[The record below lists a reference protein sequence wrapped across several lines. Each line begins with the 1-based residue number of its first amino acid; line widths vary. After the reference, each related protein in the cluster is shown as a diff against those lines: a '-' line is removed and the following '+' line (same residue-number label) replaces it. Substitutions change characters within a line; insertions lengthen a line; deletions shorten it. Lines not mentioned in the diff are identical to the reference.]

1 VCSGNTHL
9 KHGQEPMGMN
19 HTDCPVSGESWESTK
34 NVLFSVIYQSC
45 IRDKII
51 HFIFRKVF
59 GARAFQKALART

>member
-1 VCSGNTHL
+1 
-9 KHGQEPMGMN
+9 MGMN